1 MAMGDPANEPGN
13 PDGCQIDKA
22 SIKKATS
29 SLARLSAVFIRT
41 AAIIESSVRQMVQS
55 IQAVGKVKVKGGG
68 GGAGA
73 SRAEDGS
80 GEDGGK
86 IELPFNMRVWENTRK
101 KAKKQEK
108 DAARFRKKMAKLDAK
123 AAKVREKAER
133 KAIQD
138 EESEIIGNAKKL
150 LNALNKKK
158 DAEQKEIEKNAIKGL
173 SVRNA
178 VTQKEEAEIIS
189 NARKLLTALNK
200 KNDTEEREIE
210 KNAIKGL
217 SARNAAIKEEEKII
231 GNAKRML
238 AALNKKKLKKE
249 EAAAE
254 QDRKEIERNAMAG
267 LRARNAIRLAQE
279 KEQEARAKFF
289 ADQEKEMLRQAP
301 FAYSIGKAIGYIS
314 GNLFK
319 TIGSLVGIKKPEKT
333 EELDTNPIDALEAE
347 HELILS
353 KSMEASKNWKDSL
366 QVINDLFEDLSSESK
381 STLSGVLYDF
391 ASHFGSIGPELNT
404 FQEIMRDFGSKINDA
419 KAAGTDLGKSLTSLN
434 LLSEIFN
441 ELPSFFAEWSQ
452 VVGESDSK
460 LKSIAKKID
469 DLDIDGKPPVKR
481 KGFANGGKVS
491 GSDAKGTDTVPAM
504 LTPGEF
510 VVSKKAAQQNRGE
523 LEAMNQGKK
532 RKTRYYAAGG
542 LVAAGARAIGGAARG
557 AGAAGRG
564 VAAGLDA
571 SGFQG
576 AANAMLRI
584 SAGAERVVGSLNLL
598 NLATLGPVDSFN
610 KLVSFAGSFVEAV
623 NPALMQQLG
632 LAFKDLQAI
641 IGVGLQPIIAA
652 AIPIIRAFADKLQP
666 VMQALMPTFD
676 KLAQSMIELSGPII
690 TLVIEMFGALEPVI
704 ETVSVS
710 IQAFAG
716 ILTAVTPIIAA
727 VFKELIYRITQIVTT
742 FQWFIG
748 KIISWIPGTGDTG
761 KKLMESASAAS
772 KTADLYYQGESKVQK
787 AIEAPV
793 EKGASAGAAAQK
805 ASISGISDFGK
816 NLMQQAFSSS
826 TQASAAKTAENTEKM
841 HNELARIR
849 EQMGR
854 IDPAAPAAGV
864 RRAGA

>member
-68 GGAGA
+68 GGAG
-73 SRAEDGS
+73 GGG
-80 GEDGGK
+80 GEGGGK
-86 IELPFNMRVWENTRK
+86 IELPFNMKIWERTRK
-101 KAKKQEK
+101 RTKAQQKKTEK
-108 DAARFRKKMAKLDAK
+108 FNKLMAKLDA
-123 AAKVREKAER
+123 E
-133 KAIQD
+133 
-138 EESEIIGNAKKL
+138 
-150 LNALNKKK
+150 
-158 DAEQKEIEKNAIKGL
+158 
-173 SVRNA
+173 
-178 VTQKEEAEIIS
+178 
-189 NARKLLTALNK
+189 
-200 KNDTEEREIE
+200 
-210 KNAIKGL
+210 
-217 SARNAAIKEEEKII
+217 
-231 GNAKRML
+231 
-238 AALNKKKLKKE
+238 
-249 EAAAE
+249 
-254 QDRKEIERNAMAG
+254 
-267 LRARNAIRLAQE
+267 LAQE
-279 KEQEARAKFF
+279 KIDSANREIVQAKIDSLNVESFSKALADQKAKAAEIELAAVNSEIVQARIAGLQQEAASKVLADQKARNANAELIQARIDELNVQKFSKARQGLESKKSKELYDAQLAEAEQRIKSRNDAVVQAKIDQLNQKKYSDALKAQQDKKSKELYDAQLAEAEEKIKSRNEAIVQERITQLQVKAYSQALRDQVAKKAKDEADARKKFF
-289 ADQEKEMLRQAP
+289 DDQEKQIIKQAP
-301 FAYSIGKAIGYIS
+301 IAYNI
-314 GNLFK
+314 
-319 TIGSLVGIKKPEKT
+319 
-333 EELDTNPIDALEAE
+333 
-347 HELILS
+347 
-353 KSMEASKNWKDSL
+353 
-366 QVINDLFEDLSSESK
+366 
-381 STLSGVLYDF
+381 
-391 ASHFGSIGPELNT
+391 
-404 FQEIMRDFGSKINDA
+404 
-419 KAAGTDLGKSLTSLN
+419 GKSLGF
-434 LLSEIFN
+434 LSGKLFKIISSSVPIEAPDIEAPKIKKENPKSGGEIKR
-441 ELPSFFAEWSQ
+441 FAKGGQAKEKD
-452 VVGESDSK
+452 SDQS
-460 LKSIAKKID
+460 
-469 DLDIDGKPPVKR
+469 
-481 KGFANGGKVS
+481 
-491 GSDAKGTDTVPAM
+491 KGTDTVPAM

-557 AGAAGRG
+557 VGAAGRG
-564 VAAGLDA
+564 AAAGLDA

-584 SAGAERVVGSLNLL
+584 SSGAERVVGSLNLL

-676 KLAQSMIELSGPII
+676 KLAQSMIQLSGPII

-716 ILTAVTPIIAA
+716 ILTAVTPIMAA

-793 EKGASAGAAAQK
+793 KKGAAAGAAAK
-805 ASISGISDFGK
+805 TASFTGISDFGK

-826 TQASAAKTAENTEKM
+826 TQAAALKTAEYSEKTYT
-841 HNELARIR
+841 ELAKLNA
-849 EQMGR
+849 QMGR
-854 IDPAAPAAGV
+854 ADPAAPAAGV
-864 RRAGA
+864 RRAGI

>member
-68 GGAGA
+68 GGGGAG
-73 SRAEDGS
+73 GGG
-80 GEDGGK
+80 GEGGGGGGK
-86 IELPFNMRVWENTRK
+86 IELPFNMKIWENTRK
-101 KAKKQEK
+101 KTIAQQKKTENFNK
-108 DAARFRKKMAKLDAK
+108 LMEKLDAELAQQK
-123 AAKVREKAER
+123 IDAANSEIVQARIDGLNVQKYSKARQELEDKKSKELYDAQLEEANERIKNRNQAIIQERIDALNVQKYSKARRDLEDKKSKELYDAQLAEAEEKIKSRNDAIVQEKIAQLQVQAYSKALRDQAAKKA
-133 KAIQD
+133 
-138 EESEIIGNAKKL
+138 
-150 LNALNKKK
+150 
-158 DAEQKEIEKNAIKGL
+158 
-173 SVRNA
+173 
-178 VTQKEEAEIIS
+178 KEEAD
-189 NARKLLTALNK
+189 AR
-200 KNDTEEREIE
+200 E
-210 KNAIKGL
+210 
-217 SARNAAIKEEEKII
+217 
-231 GNAKRML
+231 
-238 AALNKKKLKKE
+238 
-249 EAAAE
+249 
-254 QDRKEIERNAMAG
+254 
-267 LRARNAIRLAQE
+267 
-279 KEQEARAKFF
+279 KFF
-289 ADQEKEMLRQAP
+289 SDQEKELLKKAP
-301 FAYSIGKAIGYIS
+301 FAYRIGKA
-314 GNLFK
+314 L
-319 TIGSLVGIKKPEKT
+319 
-333 EELDTNPIDALEAE
+333 
-347 HELILS
+347 
-353 KSMEASKNWKDSL
+353 
-366 QVINDLFEDLSSESK
+366 
-381 STLSGVLYDF
+381 
-391 ASHFGSIGPELNT
+391 GSI
-404 FQEIMRDFGSKINDA
+404 
-419 KAAGTDLGKSLTSLN
+419 AGG
-434 LLSEIFN
+434 LLR
-441 ELPSFFAEWSQ
+441 A
-452 VVGESDSK
+452 VG
-460 LKSIAKKID
+460 
-469 DLDIDGKPPVKR
+469 VKGGEVQ
-481 KGFANGGKVS
+481 GFATGGE
-491 GSDAKGTDTVPAM
+491 AKGTDTVPAM

-542 LVAAGARAIGGAARG
+542 LVAAGARAIGAAAG
-557 AGAAGRG
+557 GVGAAGRG
-564 VAAGLDA
+564 VGAGLNAAG
-571 SGFQG
+571 FQS
-576 AANAMLRI
+576 AANAMNMLS
-584 SAGAERVVGSLNLL
+584 SAAQRTVGGFQAL
-598 NLATLGPVDSFN
+598 NLAVLGPVDSFN

-704 ETVSVS
+704 EMVSVG

-793 EKGASAGAAAQK
+793 KKGAAAGAAAK
-805 ASISGISDFGK
+805 SASFSGISDFGK

-826 TQASAAKTAENTEKM
+826 TQAAALKTAEYSEKTYA
-841 HNELARIR
+841 ELAKLNAH
-849 EQMGR
+849 MGR
-854 IDPAAPAAGV
+854 VDPAAPAAGV
-864 RRAGA
+864 RRAGI

>member
-29 SLARLSAVFIRT
+29 SLAKLSAVFIRT

-68 GGAGA
+68 GGGN
-73 SRAEDGS
+73 GGGG
-80 GEDGGK
+80 GEK
-86 IELPFNMRVWENTRK
+86 IELPFNMKIWERTRK
-101 KAKKQEK
+101 RTKTQQKKTEK
-108 DAARFRKKMAKLDAK
+108 FNKLMAKLDA
-123 AAKVREKAER
+123 E
-133 KAIQD
+133 
-138 EESEIIGNAKKL
+138 
-150 LNALNKKK
+150 
-158 DAEQKEIEKNAIKGL
+158 
-173 SVRNA
+173 
-178 VTQKEEAEIIS
+178 
-189 NARKLLTALNK
+189 
-200 KNDTEEREIE
+200 
-210 KNAIKGL
+210 
-217 SARNAAIKEEEKII
+217 
-231 GNAKRML
+231 
-238 AALNKKKLKKE
+238 
-249 EAAAE
+249 
-254 QDRKEIERNAMAG
+254 
-267 LRARNAIRLAQE
+267 LAQE
-279 KEQEARAKFF
+279 KIDSANREIVQAKIDSLNVESFSKALADQKEKAAQIELESINAAIVQAKIEGLQRESFSKALADQKAKIEQAELAAANAALVQAKIEGLQRESFSKALAELESKKSKELYDAQLKEADERIKNRNQAIIQERIDALNVQKYSKARRDLEDKKSKELYDAQLAEAEEKIKSRNDAIVQEKIAQLQVQAYSKALRDQAAKKAKEEADAREKFF
-289 ADQEKEMLRQAP
+289 SDQEKELLKKAP
-301 FAYSIGKAIGYIS
+301 FAYRIGKALGYIA
-314 GNLFK
+314 GGL
-319 TIGSLVGIKKPEKT
+319 LRAVGVK
-333 EELDTNPIDALEAE
+333 
-347 HELILS
+347 
-353 KSMEASKNWKDSL
+353 
-366 QVINDLFEDLSSESK
+366 
-381 STLSGVLYDF
+381 G
-391 ASHFGSIGPELNT
+391 
-404 FQEIMRDFGSKINDA
+404 
-419 KAAGTDLGKSLTSLN
+419 
-434 LLSEIFN
+434 
-441 ELPSFFAEWSQ
+441 
-452 VVGESDSK
+452 GE
-460 LKSIAKKID
+460 
-469 DLDIDGKPPVKR
+469 VQ
-481 KGFANGGKVS
+481 GFANGGE
-491 GSDAKGTDTVPAM
+491 AKGTDTVPAM

-532 RKTRYYAAGG
+532 KKRGYYAAGG
-542 LVAAGARAIGGAARG
+542 LVAAGARAIGAAAG
-557 AGAAGRG
+557 GVGAAGRG
-564 VAAGLDA
+564 VGAGLNAAG
-571 SGFQG
+571 FQS
-576 AANAMLRI
+576 AANAMNMLS
-584 SAGAERVVGSLNLL
+584 SAAQTTIGGFQAL
-598 NLATLGPVDSFN
+598 NLAVLGPVDSFN

-632 LAFKDLQAI
+632 MAFKDLQAI

-787 AIEAPV
+787 AIEAPI
-793 EKGASAGAAAQK
+793 KKDASAGAAAK
-805 ASISGISDFGK
+805 SASFSGISDFGK

-826 TQASAAKTAENTEKM
+826 TQASAQKTAENTEKM

-854 IDPAAPAAGV
+854 VDPAAPAAGV
-864 RRAGA
+864 RRAGI